1 MVTRETTI
9 CGAEAIICRTP
20 ATAHVLALCSCT
32 SGSSAPCFSTCGPQA
47 ACTRVTCN
55 TALFISNMD
64 AQALSCPHRFSGM
77 GSGHKQAACRPNA
90 QHHLHPGSRH
100 MAPKSARLC
109 TQARLQS
116 LLKLW
121 NIPPPGVVHKTCTL
135 HYQTSFQLILGR
147 QAWNP
152 ATDQCAPTWLLN
164 PQTLCSSDW
173 LGFHLT
179 CKANGSVIALFK
191 SENLGRLRLPKSPH

>member
-1 MVTRETTI
+1 MVIRETTI

-20 ATAHVLALCSCT
+20 ATARVLVLCSCI

-77 GSGHKQAACRPNA
+77 ESGHKQAACRPNA
-90 QHHLHPGSRH
+90 QHHLQPGSRH

-121 NIPPPGVVHKTCTL
+121 NIPPPGVAHFNGGKTAPSIIKHLSSWSWVDRLGTL
-135 HYQTSFQLILGR
+135 LQISAF
-147 QAWNP
+147 
-152 ATDQCAPTWLLN
+152 
-164 PQTLCSSDW
+164 
-173 LGFHLT
+173 
-179 CKANGSVIALFK
+179 
-191 SENLGRLRLPKSPH
+191 LPDF